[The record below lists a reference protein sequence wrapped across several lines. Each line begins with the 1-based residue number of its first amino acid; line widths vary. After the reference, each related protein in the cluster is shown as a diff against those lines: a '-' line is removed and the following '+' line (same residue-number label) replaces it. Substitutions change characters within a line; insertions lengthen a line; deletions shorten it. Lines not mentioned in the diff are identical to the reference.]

1 MRMTRFGIICIAFLF
16 APALLRADVAVE
28 NDITYCKAGDV
39 ELKLDLAKPDG
50 DGPFPAIVFI
60 HGGGWSGGNRQ
71 AYSNQIR
78 VAARRGYVAIT
89 VSYRLTQPDESGK
102 AENPWPAQIN
112 DTKCAVRWLRA
123 NADKYHVDPNRIG
136 VTGGSAG
143 GHLSLMVGLAD
154 ESAKLEG
161 NGGHQDQ
168 SSRVQ
173 AVVNYFGPTE
183 MKAEYRTNDFV
194 RKLVKTLLGGTP
206 EEVPDRYENASPV
219 TYISSDDPP
228 VLTLQ
233 GTKDPLV
240 PDSQARLLD
249 EQMKSKG
256 AHHELMILEGAGHGF
271 QGDDAL
277 RAETTTWAF
286 FDKHLRA
293 AK

>member
-1 MRMTRFGIICIAFLF
+1 MKLTRLCIICIALLF
-16 APALLRADVAVE
+16 SPALLRADVAVE
-28 NDITYCKAGDV
+28 NNITYCKAGDV

-71 AYSNQIR
+71 AYSNQIK

-102 AENPWPAQIN
+102 AQNPWPAQIN

-161 NGGHQDQ
+161 DGGYQDQ

-173 AVVNYFGPTE
+173 AVVNVFGPTE
-183 MKAEYRTNDFV
+183 MKSEYRANDFV
-194 RKLVKTLLGGTP
+194 AKLVKTLLGGTP
-206 EEVPDRYENASPV
+206 DEVPDRYENASPM

-249 EQMKSKG
+249 ERMKAKG
-256 AHHELMILEGAGHGF
+256 ADHELMIFEGAGHGF
-271 QGDDAL
+271 QRDDAL
-277 RAETTTWAF
+277 RAETATWAF
-286 FDKHLRA
+286 FDKHLQP